1 MKQIVI
7 GICDDEM
14 AAVLQV
20 EKIVIDYL
28 QRVKKEAQILLFQS
42 GGELL
47 EHIEELHI
55 LFLDIEMPK
64 MDCIELYI
72 KYNKKIL
79 SILKHMEALLKQK
92 LGTES

>member
-64 MDCIELYI
+64 MDGIELYI

-92 LGTES
+92 LGTEA